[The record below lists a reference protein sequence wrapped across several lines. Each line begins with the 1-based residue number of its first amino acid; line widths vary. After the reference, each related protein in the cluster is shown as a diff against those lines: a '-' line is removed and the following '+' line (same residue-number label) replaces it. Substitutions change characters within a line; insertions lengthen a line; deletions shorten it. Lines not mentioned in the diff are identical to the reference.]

1 MAAHIIRRL
10 WHVSEKQ
17 KVANRIIASS
27 NCWANI
33 NDLHP
38 KYTALSARHNLR
50 HKKPDFNRT
59 LSNDK

>member
-1 MAAHIIRRL
+1 MATLFKYLHRHRT
-10 WHVSEKQ
+10 EKQ
-17 KVANRIIASS
+17 KLIINLINSS
-27 NCWANI
+27 NCWTGI